1 MYVMGTAG
9 HVDHGKSS
17 LVLALSGI
25 DPDRLPEEKE
35 RGLTIDLGFAWMTTN
50 SGLTIGI
57 VDVPGHERFVKNMI
71 AGVGAIDFVLFVV
84 AADDGWMPQ
93 STEHLAILKYLN
105 VKRGLVAVTKKALA
119 DPDWLQLVIDDV
131 RQKTAD
137 TFLRG
142 APIIAVD
149 SLSGDGIDELKSAID
164 QIVQDLPPSPD
175 IGKPRLYID
184 RAFTIAGRG
193 AVVTGTLTGGTLNSG
208 QNLRI
213 VPGDLRA
220 RVREL
225 QMHGKP
231 AETAAPGQRVAVN
244 LAGIETGDLHRG
256 QCLVA
261 ESDAAT
267 VDRLWA
273 SVNILVEAAQP
284 LKAERTV
291 LVMLGTAEPE
301 ASAYPIE
308 PTVISPGGEG
318 LVELRLSAPIKA
330 RLGDHFVLRWPT
342 PQVTIGGG
350 TVLDVGGTRHL
361 KRDPQFIALLQRRRD
376 GSLQTYCETEIA
388 KTGYARHAGF
398 LDHAPYSHEHVLA
411 ALHELEQSGRI
422 LLTPGWI
429 LDLASIEHVRARVHA
444 VLATAHRERPSV
456 AGINLAHLA
465 EQIGIESEAMAEL
478 TRLLEAEGAI
488 ARTSDAYHLPS
499 HQAQLPPEWSDE
511 SQQLWRALTK
521 DVFQP
526 PLRND
531 LEALSAN
538 GRAIVG
544 YWVSTQ
550 KVVAIGGGV
559 IFPTETF
566 SDIRQRVVTHFTK
579 AQELSAAELRDML
592 GTTRKYAVP
601 ILEALDREGVTR
613 RVGDVRVRGEQG

>member
-164 QIVQDLPPSPD
+164 QIVQDLPLSPD

-231 AETAAPGQRVAVN
+231 AETAA
-244 LAGIETGDLHRG
+244 
-256 QCLVA
+256 
-261 ESDAAT
+261 S
-267 VDRLWA
+267 
-273 SVNILVEAAQP
+273 S
-284 LKAERTV
+284 
-291 LVMLGTAEPE
+291 
-301 ASAYPIE
+301 S
-308 PTVISPGGEG
+308 
-318 LVELRLSAPIKA
+318 
-330 RLGDHFVLRWPT
+330 
-342 PQVTIGGG
+342 
-350 TVLDVGGTRHL
+350 
-361 KRDPQFIALLQRRRD
+361 
-376 GSLQTYCETEIA
+376 
-388 KTGYARHAGF
+388 ARH
-398 LDHAPYSHEHVLA
+398 
-411 ALHELEQSGRI
+411 QS
-422 LLTPGWI
+422 
-429 LDLASIEHVRARVHA
+429 
-444 VLATAHRERPSV
+444 
-456 AGINLAHLA
+456 
-465 EQIGIESEAMAEL
+465 
-478 TRLLEAEGAI
+478 
-488 ARTSDAYHLPS
+488 
-499 HQAQLPPEWSDE
+499 
-511 SQQLWRALTK
+511 K
-521 DVFQP
+521 
-526 PLRND
+526 
-531 LEALSAN
+531 
-538 GRAIVG
+538 
-544 YWVSTQ
+544 
-550 KVVAIGGGV
+550 
-559 IFPTETF
+559 
-566 SDIRQRVVTHFTK
+566 
-579 AQELSAAELRDML
+579 
-592 GTTRKYAVP
+592 
-601 ILEALDREGVTR
+601 
-613 RVGDVRVRGEQG
+613 